1 MPTIKEMNS
10 KEIHSLRG
18 LWVRNAALVDKKIRL
33 ELSPSDKD
41 IQSFLAHIHK
51 LDDSGGFE
59 IDVDPAM
66 LEHIIPPDEVGTRE
80 HKLAMLPGNCIDL
93 TVVLDEN
100 HELIAVDGNHDA
112 SHTLSGDEKTGLRP
126 TPKLSRLLRGHVRD
140 MSRGFSFN
148 HIRGFFRETNG
159 GLVPNDE
166 TQPLKAHQKAM
177 VRILTPYCK
186 PFCSDASKVRQLK
199 VSGLEGDYLGVEQRI
214 DSIQGILDAEE
225 DFGKQRPSSP
235 IYGKVTLSDVLGAV
249 ADNSWEESSR
259 QYLNATL
266 KNTRL
271 GYAVSAL
278 DNHIKAKLTPTIVD
292 HMSKTCG
299 KTFTPGQKQ
308 EVSREFQRFMGMLI
322 DAGQKRLDP
331 LRKFCDSVGQVSDST
346 PEHGLAI
353 LNHLAGL
360 SRINP
365 TVEFKLA
372 DGTKLDFSA
381 EMKKLFA
388 DPRTF
393 GAPLENLPKNVQQAA
408 NAALLHYMSREMLSA
423 YWEISNPSPS
433 ADSMDA
439 LLKETEQ
446 KVVARFTKRKDP
458 VSNPGEFYQAFV
470 NGRNLLLHQMDEYL
484 GPTPDKGILAPPK
497 SLNHRLMERSAGV
510 NDVTRSRGLLLNSAC
525 TIFRKENIPDEAV
538 NVLLRE
544 GYLLMGSP
552 ADACNGEVEYVMKA
566 YGKSRSEAA
575 YALLL
580 HAAIEQHNV
589 QLAQKLQEFG
599 ENNVKDFKQKLEDEL
614 DSRVRARTLNVA
626 TLGKRIAD
634 SPSEIYKA
642 LNPKAEVRCELAN
655 AKASIISSAAMGVLK
670 NTLRRSLEFYRQSL
684 PSSIELNN
692 IEGPLYNGPQSFKM
706 IEELAEEGMEDGILD
721 FCRLSSIRDGA
732 QREHAM
738 NAHSANLA
746 ETASRSKAAVEI
758 EADSKCYPGGMSP
771 RRHAK
776 QLLKDAINKAVM
788 GFKGDGQ
795 IDPHVFAPPSFS

>member
-1 MPTIKEMNS
+1 
-10 KEIHSLRG
+10 
-18 LWVRNAALVDKKIRL
+18 
-33 ELSPSDKD
+33 
-41 IQSFLAHIHK
+41 
-51 LDDSGGFE
+51 
-59 IDVDPAM
+59 
-66 LEHIIPPDEVGTRE
+66 
-80 HKLAMLPGNCIDL
+80 
-93 TVVLDEN
+93 
-100 HELIAVDGNHDA
+100 
-112 SHTLSGDEKTGLRP
+112 
-126 TPKLSRLLRGHVRD
+126 
-140 MSRGFSFN
+140 
-148 HIRGFFRETNG
+148 
-159 GLVPNDE
+159 
-166 TQPLKAHQKAM
+166 
-177 VRILTPYCK
+177 
-186 PFCSDASKVRQLK
+186 
-199 VSGLEGDYLGVEQRI
+199 
-214 DSIQGILDAEE
+214 
-225 DFGKQRPSSP
+225 
-235 IYGKVTLSDVLGAV
+235 
-249 ADNSWEESSR
+249 
-259 QYLNATL
+259 LNATL

-308 EVSREFQRFMGMLI
+308 EVSREFQRFMGILI

>member
-1 MPTIKEMNS
+1 MNS

-66 LEHIIPPDEVGTRE
+66 LEHIIPPDEVGTKE

-308 EVSREFQRFMGMLI
+308 EVSREFQRFMGILI

-776 QLLKDAINKAVM
+776 QLLKDAINKAIM